1 MYITNMLKTKKHLY
15 AGSNVAR
22 IVVLL
27 LCCFAAQDTFA
38 QSVEG
43 TSYYLPKTAMKFT
56 LMVEKSVY
64 EPGQFAAYAQR
75 YMKQDNVRLEPGT
88 EYRIVDTRMHN
99 IALPDTAKHFTLS
112 LDKRYTIS
120 TVERTDDGL
129 LLAINAQP
137 KQAEEPAPF
146 VPARKAK
153 ALNPRD
159 YMNEDILT
167 AGSSAKMAQLIAQ
180 EIYDIRDSR
189 NQLQRGQAEFM
200 PKDGQQLRI
209 MMDGLD
215 TQERA
220 LRQVFEGTT
229 VKDTTE
235 VTLVY
240 VPKENVDR
248 ELFFRFSRHFGLV
261 DNDDL
266 SGVPYYISVSTDT
279 KAAEDDSMKKEKKDK
294 DDIGLVVNTPQK
306 VRATLY
312 CEGSKV
318 DSYEF
323 NAGQFGGTE
332 SLSGALFGKKLTS
345 KIVLNPLTG
354 GIESIKEE
362 VLEK

>member
-1 MYITNMLKTKKHLY
+1 MTQKKMTK
-15 AGSNVAR
+15 VAR
-22 IVVLL
+22 TVSLL
-27 LCCFAAQDTFA
+27 LCYFVSLACYSQAI
-38 QSVEG
+38 EG

-56 LMVEKSVY
+56 LTVEKTQY
-64 EPGQFAAYAQR
+64 EPGQFAGYAQR
-75 YMKQDNVRLEPGT
+75 YMKQDDVQLEAST
-88 EYRIVDTRMHN
+88 TYRIVDTRMHN
-99 IALPDTAKHFTLS
+99 IAMPDTAKHFTLS

-120 TVERTDDGL
+120 TVERTDNGQ
-129 LLAINAQP
+129 LLAINAEP
-137 KQAEEPAPF
+137 KRVTEPAPF
-146 VPARKAK
+146 VPARKPR

-159 YMNEDILT
+159 FMNEDMLT
-167 AGSSAKMAQLIAQ
+167 AGSTAKMAQLIAQ

-200 PKDGQQLRI
+200 PADGQQLRI
-209 MMDGLD
+209 MMDGLN

-235 VTLVY
+235 VTLVF
-240 VPKENVDR
+240 VPSENVDR
-248 ELFFRFSRHFGLV
+248 QLFFRFSRHFGLV

-266 SGVPYYISVSTDT
+266 SGVPYYITVYTDA
-279 KAAEDDSMKKEKKDK
+279 KATDDGEAQKKEKKDK

-312 CEGSKV
+312 CENKVV

-332 SLSGALFGKKLTS
+332 SLSGALFGKKLTTQ
-345 KIVLNPLTG
+345 IVLNPITG
-354 GIESIKEE
+354 GIETIKEKS
-362 VLEK
+362 LK

>member
-1 MYITNMLKTKKHLY
+1 MTQKKMTK
-15 AGSNVAR
+15 VAR
-22 IVVLL
+22 TVSLL
-27 LCCFAAQDTFA
+27 LCFFVSLACYSQAI
-38 QSVEG
+38 EG

-56 LMVEKSVY
+56 LTVEKTQY
-64 EPGQFAAYAQR
+64 EPGQFAGYAQR
-75 YMKQDNVRLEPGT
+75 YMKQDDVQLEAST
-88 EYRIVDTRMHN
+88 TYRIVDTRMHN
-99 IALPDTAKHFTLS
+99 IAMPDTAKHFTLS

-120 TVERTDDGL
+120 TVERTDNGQ
-129 LLAINAQP
+129 LLAINAEP
-137 KQAEEPAPF
+137 KHVTEPAPF
-146 VPARKAK
+146 VPARKPR

-159 YMNEDILT
+159 FMNEDMLT
-167 AGSSAKMAQLIAQ
+167 AGSTAKMAQLIAQ

-200 PKDGQQLRI
+200 PADGQQLRI
-209 MMDGLD
+209 MMDGLN

-235 VTLVY
+235 VTLVF
-240 VPKENVDR
+240 VPTENVDR
-248 ELFFRFSRHFGLV
+248 QLFFRFSRHFGLV

-266 SGVPYYISVSTDT
+266 SGVPYYITVYTDA
-279 KAAEDDSMKKEKKDK
+279 KATDDGEAQKKEKKDK

-312 CEGSKV
+312 CENKVV

-332 SLSGALFGKKLTS
+332 SLSGALFGKKLTTQ
-345 KIVLNPLTG
+345 IVLNPITG
-354 GIESIKEE
+354 GIETIKEKS
-362 VLEK
+362 LE

>member
-1 MYITNMLKTKKHLY
+1 MTQKKMTK
-15 AGSNVAR
+15 VAR
-22 IVVLL
+22 TVALL
-27 LCCFAAQDTFA
+27 LCYFVSLACYSQAI
-38 QSVEG
+38 EG

-56 LMVEKSVY
+56 LTVEKTQY
-64 EPGQFAAYAQR
+64 EPGQFAGYAQR
-75 YMKQDNVRLEPGT
+75 YMKQDDVQLEAST
-88 EYRIVDTRMHN
+88 TYRIVETRMHN
-99 IALPDTAKHFTLS
+99 IAMPDTAKHFTLS

-120 TVERTDDGL
+120 TVERTDNGQ
-129 LLAINAQP
+129 LLAINAEP
-137 KQAEEPAPF
+137 KRVTEPAPF
-146 VPARKAK
+146 VPARKPR

-159 YMNEDILT
+159 FMNEDMLT
-167 AGSSAKMAQLIAQ
+167 AGSTAKMAQLIAQ

-200 PKDGQQLRI
+200 PADGQQLRI
-209 MMDGLD
+209 MMDGLN

-235 VTLVY
+235 VTLVF
-240 VPKENVDR
+240 VPTENVDR
-248 ELFFRFSRHFGLV
+248 QLFFRFSRHFGLV

-266 SGVPYYISVSTDT
+266 SGVPYYITVYTDA
-279 KAAEDDSMKKEKKDK
+279 KATDDAEAQKKEKKDK

-312 CEGSKV
+312 CENKVV

-332 SLSGALFGKKLTS
+332 SLSGALFGKKLTTQ
-345 KIVLNPLTG
+345 IVLNPITG
-354 GIESIKEE
+354 GIETIKEKS
-362 VLEK
+362 LE

>member
-1 MYITNMLKTKKHLY
+1 MTK
-15 AGSNVAR
+15 VAR
-22 IVVLL
+22 TVALL
-27 LCCFAAQDTFA
+27 LCYFVSLACYSQAI
-38 QSVEG
+38 EG

-56 LMVEKSVY
+56 LTVEKTQY
-64 EPGQFAAYAQR
+64 EPGQFAGYAQR
-75 YMKQDNVRLEPGT
+75 YMKQDDVKLEAST
-88 EYRIVDTRMHN
+88 TYRIVDTRMHN
-99 IALPDTAKHFTLS
+99 IAMPDTAKHFTLS

-120 TVERTDDGL
+120 TVERTDNGQ
-129 LLAINAQP
+129 LLAINAEP
-137 KQAEEPAPF
+137 KRVTEPAPF
-146 VPARKAK
+146 VPARKPR

-159 YMNEDILT
+159 FMNEDMLT
-167 AGSSAKMAQLIAQ
+167 AGSTAKMAQLIAQ

-200 PKDGQQLRI
+200 PADGQQLRI
-209 MMDGLD
+209 MMDGLN

-235 VTLVY
+235 VTLVF
-240 VPKENVDR
+240 VPTENVDR
-248 ELFFRFSRHFGLV
+248 QLFFRFSRHFGLV

-266 SGVPYYISVSTDT
+266 SGVPYYITVYTDA
-279 KAAEDDSMKKEKKDK
+279 KATDDGEAQKKEKKDK

-312 CEGSKV
+312 CENKVV

-332 SLSGALFGKKLTS
+332 SLSGALFGKKLTTQ
-345 KIVLNPLTG
+345 IVLNPITG
-354 GIESIKEE
+354 GIETIKEKS
-362 VLEK
+362 LE

>member
-1 MYITNMLKTKKHLY
+1 MTK
-15 AGSNVAR
+15 VAR
-22 IVVLL
+22 TVSLL
-27 LCCFAAQDTFA
+27 LCYFVSLACYSQAI
-38 QSVEG
+38 EG

-56 LMVEKSVY
+56 LTVEKTQY
-64 EPGQFAAYAQR
+64 EPGQFAGYAQR
-75 YMKQDNVRLEPGT
+75 YMKQDDVQLEAST
-88 EYRIVDTRMHN
+88 TYRIVDTRMHN
-99 IALPDTAKHFTLS
+99 IAMPDTAKHFTLS

-120 TVERTDDGL
+120 TVERTDNGQ
-129 LLAINAQP
+129 LLAINAEP
-137 KQAEEPAPF
+137 KRVTEPAPF
-146 VPARKAK
+146 VPARKPR

-159 YMNEDILT
+159 FMNEDMLT
-167 AGSSAKMAQLIAQ
+167 AGSTAKMAQLIAQ

-200 PKDGQQLRI
+200 PADGQQLRI
-209 MMDGLD
+209 MMDGLN

-235 VTLVY
+235 VTLVF
-240 VPKENVDR
+240 VPTENVDR
-248 ELFFRFSRHFGLV
+248 QLFFRFSRHFGLV

-266 SGVPYYISVSTDT
+266 SGVPYYITVYTDAKT
-279 KAAEDDSMKKEKKDK
+279 TDDAEAQKKEKKDK

-312 CEGSKV
+312 CENKVV

-332 SLSGALFGKKLTS
+332 SLSGALFGKKLTTQ
-345 KIVLNPLTG
+345 IVLNPITG
-354 GIESIKEE
+354 GIETIKEKS
-362 VLEK
+362 LE

>member
-1 MYITNMLKTKKHLY
+1 MAQTTNDRRNSVTNN
-15 AGSNVAR
+15 SVAR
-22 IVVLL
+22 VAILL
-27 LCCFAAQDTFA
+27 LCSIVSLACYSQ
-38 QSVEG
+38 VMEG

-56 LMVEKSVY
+56 LTVEKTQY
-64 EPGQFAAYAQR
+64 EPGQFAGYAQR
-75 YMKQDNVRLEPGT
+75 YMKLDDVQLEASTTYRLIGT
-88 EYRIVDTRMHN
+88 SMHN

-120 TVERTDDGL
+120 TVERTDNGQ
-129 LLAINAQP
+129 LLAINAEP
-137 KQAEEPAPF
+137 KRVAEPVPF

-153 ALNPRD
+153 VLNPKD
-159 YMNEDILT
+159 FMGEDILT
-167 AGSSAKMAQLIAQ
+167 AGSTAKMAQLIAQ

-200 PKDGQQLRI
+200 PADGQQLRI

-220 LRQVFEGTT
+220 LRQVFEGVT
-229 VKDTTE
+229 VKDTAE
-235 VTLVY
+235 VTLVF
-240 VPKENVDR
+240 VPTENVER
-248 ELFFRFSRHFGLV
+248 QLLFRFSRHFGLV

-266 SGVPYYISVSTDT
+266 SGVPYYITVNTDA
-279 KAAEDDSMKKEKKDK
+279 KAADDADAQKKEKKDK

-306 VRATLY
+306 VNAILY
-312 CEGSKV
+312 CENKV
-318 DSYEF
+318 LDRYEF

-332 SLSGALFGKKLTS
+332 SLSGALFGKKLTT
-345 KIVLNPLTG
+345 KLVLNPLTG

>member
-1 MYITNMLKTKKHLY
+1 MTK
-15 AGSNVAR
+15 VAR
-22 IVVLL
+22 TVSLL
-27 LCCFAAQDTFA
+27 LCYFVSLACYSQAI
-38 QSVEG
+38 EG

-56 LMVEKSVY
+56 LTVEKTQY
-64 EPGQFAAYAQR
+64 EPGQFAGYAQR
-75 YMKQDNVRLEPGT
+75 YMKQDDVQLEAST
-88 EYRIVDTRMHN
+88 TYRIVDTRMHN
-99 IALPDTAKHFTLS
+99 IAMPDTAKHFTLS

-120 TVERTDDGL
+120 TVERTDNGQ
-129 LLAINAQP
+129 LLAINAEP
-137 KQAEEPAPF
+137 KRVTEPAPV
-146 VPARKAK
+146 VPARKPR

-159 YMNEDILT
+159 FMNEDMLT
-167 AGSSAKMAQLIAQ
+167 AGSTAKMAQLIAQ

-200 PKDGQQLRI
+200 PADGQQLRI
-209 MMDGLD
+209 MMDGLN

-235 VTLVY
+235 VTLVF
-240 VPKENVDR
+240 VPTENVDR
-248 ELFFRFSRHFGLV
+248 QLFFRFSRHFGLV

-266 SGVPYYISVSTDT
+266 SGVPYYITVYTDA
-279 KAAEDDSMKKEKKDK
+279 KASDDGEAQKKEKKDK

-312 CEGSKV
+312 CENKVV

-332 SLSGALFGKKLTS
+332 SLSGALFGKKLTTQ
-345 KIVLNPLTG
+345 IVLNPITG
-354 GIESIKEE
+354 GIETIKEKS
-362 VLEK
+362 LE

>member
-1 MYITNMLKTKKHLY
+1 MTQKKMTK
-15 AGSNVAR
+15 VAR
-22 IVVLL
+22 SVSLL
-27 LCCFAAQDTFA
+27 LCYFVSLACYSQAI
-38 QSVEG
+38 EG

-56 LMVEKSVY
+56 LTVEKTQY
-64 EPGQFAAYAQR
+64 EPGQFAGYAQR
-75 YMKQDNVRLEPGT
+75 YMKQDDVQLEAST
-88 EYRIVDTRMHN
+88 TYRIVDTRMHN
-99 IALPDTAKHFTLS
+99 IAMPDTAKHFTLS

-120 TVERTDDGL
+120 TVERTDNGQ
-129 LLAINAQP
+129 LLAINAEP
-137 KQAEEPAPF
+137 KRVTEPAPF
-146 VPARKAK
+146 VPARKPR

-159 YMNEDILT
+159 FMNEDMLT
-167 AGSSAKMAQLIAQ
+167 AGSTAKMAQLIAQ

-200 PKDGQQLRI
+200 PADGQQLRI
-209 MMDGLD
+209 MMDGLN

-235 VTLVY
+235 VTLVF
-240 VPKENVDR
+240 VPTENVDR
-248 ELFFRFSRHFGLV
+248 QLFFRFSRHFGLV

-266 SGVPYYISVSTDT
+266 SGVPYYITVYTDA
-279 KAAEDDSMKKEKKDK
+279 KATDDGEAQKKEKKDK

-312 CEGSKV
+312 CENKVV

-332 SLSGALFGKKLTS
+332 SLSGALFGKKLTTQ
-345 KIVLNPLTG
+345 IVLNPITG
-354 GIESIKEE
+354 GIETIKEKS
-362 VLEK
+362 LE

>member
-1 MYITNMLKTKKHLY
+1 MNITKMLKTNQNLK
-15 AGSNVAR
+15 AGSNAAR
-22 IVVLL
+22 IVTLL
-27 LCCFAAQDTFA
+27 LCCFVASGSFA
-38 QSVEG
+38 QPVEG

-56 LMVEKSVY
+56 IMVEKSTY
-64 EPGQFAAYAQR
+64 QPGDLAGYAQR
-75 YMKQDNVRLEPGT
+75 YMKQKDVRMEAAI
-88 EYRIVDTRMHN
+88 EHRIVGIKMTPT
-99 IALPDTAKHFTLS
+99 ALPDTAKQFTLVM
-112 LDKRYTIS
+112 DKRYSIS
-120 TVERTDDGL
+120 DVARTDDGL
-129 LLAINAQP
+129 LLAINAEGR
-137 KQAEEPAPF
+137 AATEPQSF
-146 VPARKAK
+146 QPARKPK

-167 AGSSAKMAQLIAQ
+167 AGSTAKMAQLVAQ

-220 LRQVFEGTT
+220 LRQLFEGTT
-229 VKDTTE
+229 TCDTTE

-240 VPKENVDR
+240 VPTQNVDR

-266 SGVPYYISVSTDT
+266 AGVPYYITIASDAKPTDD
-279 KAAEDDSMKKEKKDK
+279 ADSQRKEKKDK
-294 DDIGLVVNTPQK
+294 DDIGLVVNMPAK
-306 VRATLY
+306 VQATLFR
-312 CEGSKV
+312 ESQKV

-323 NAGQFGGTE
+323 NAGQFGTTE
-332 SLSGALFGKKLTS
+332 SLSGALFGKKQTS
-345 KIVLNPLTG
+345 KIVLNPITG

-362 VLEK
+362 MLQ

>member
-1 MYITNMLKTKKHLY
+1 MTK
-15 AGSNVAR
+15 VAR
-22 IVVLL
+22 TVSLL
-27 LCCFAAQDTFA
+27 LCYFVSLACYSQAI
-38 QSVEG
+38 EG

-56 LMVEKSVY
+56 LTVEKTQY
-64 EPGQFAAYAQR
+64 EPGQFAGYAQR
-75 YMKQDNVRLEPGT
+75 YMKQDDVQLEAST
-88 EYRIVDTRMHN
+88 TYRIVDTRMHN
-99 IALPDTAKHFTLS
+99 IAMPDTAKHFTLS

-120 TVERTDDGL
+120 TVERTDNGQ
-129 LLAINAQP
+129 LLAINAEP
-137 KQAEEPAPF
+137 KRVAEPAPF
-146 VPARKAK
+146 VPARKPR

-159 YMNEDILT
+159 FMNEDMLT
-167 AGSSAKMAQLIAQ
+167 AGSTAKMAQLIAQ

-200 PKDGQQLRI
+200 PADGQQLRI
-209 MMDGLD
+209 MMDGLN

-235 VTLVY
+235 VTLVF
-240 VPKENVDR
+240 VPTENVDR
-248 ELFFRFSRHFGLV
+248 QLFFRFSRHFGLV

-266 SGVPYYISVSTDT
+266 SGVPYYITVYTDA
-279 KAAEDDSMKKEKKDK
+279 KASDDGEAQKKEKKDK

-312 CEGSKV
+312 CENKVV

-332 SLSGALFGKKLTS
+332 SLSGALFGKKLTTQ
-345 KIVLNPLTG
+345 IVLNPITG
-354 GIESIKEE
+354 GIETIKEKS
-362 VLEK
+362 LE

>member
-1 MYITNMLKTKKHLY
+1 MIQKKMTK
-15 AGSNVAR
+15 VAR
-22 IVVLL
+22 TVSLL
-27 LCCFAAQDTFA
+27 LCYFVSLACYSQAI
-38 QSVEG
+38 EG

-56 LMVEKSVY
+56 LTVEKTQY
-64 EPGQFAAYAQR
+64 EPGQFAGYAQR
-75 YMKQDNVRLEPGT
+75 YMKQDDVQLEAST
-88 EYRIVDTRMHN
+88 TYRIVDTRMHN
-99 IALPDTAKHFTLS
+99 IAMPDTAKHFTLS

-120 TVERTDDGL
+120 TVERTDNGQ
-129 LLAINAQP
+129 LLAINAEP
-137 KQAEEPAPF
+137 KRVTEPAPF
-146 VPARKAK
+146 VPARKPR

-159 YMNEDILT
+159 FMNEDMLT
-167 AGSSAKMAQLIAQ
+167 AGSTAKMAQLIAQ

-200 PKDGQQLRI
+200 PADGQQLRI
-209 MMDGLD
+209 MMDGLN

-235 VTLVY
+235 VTLVF
-240 VPKENVDR
+240 VPTENVDR
-248 ELFFRFSRHFGLV
+248 QLFFRFSRHFGLV

-266 SGVPYYISVSTDT
+266 SGVPYYITVYTDAKVT
-279 KAAEDDSMKKEKKDK
+279 DDAEAQKKEKKDK

-312 CEGSKV
+312 CENKVV

-332 SLSGALFGKKLTS
+332 SLSGALFGKKLTTQ
-345 KIVLNPLTG
+345 IVLNPITG
-354 GIESIKEE
+354 GIETIKEKS
-362 VLEK
+362 LE

>member
-1 MYITNMLKTKKHLY
+1 MTQKKMTK
-15 AGSNVAR
+15 VAR
-22 IVVLL
+22 TVALL
-27 LCCFAAQDTFA
+27 LCYFVSLACYSQAI
-38 QSVEG
+38 EG

-56 LMVEKSVY
+56 LTVEKTQY
-64 EPGQFAAYAQR
+64 EPGQFAGYAQR
-75 YMKQDNVRLEPGT
+75 YMKQDDVQLEAST
-88 EYRIVDTRMHN
+88 TYRIVDTRMHN
-99 IALPDTAKHFTLS
+99 IAMPDTAKHFTLS

-120 TVERTDDGL
+120 TVERTDNGQ
-129 LLAINAQP
+129 LLAINAEP
-137 KQAEEPAPF
+137 KRVTEPAPF
-146 VPARKAK
+146 VPARKPR

-159 YMNEDILT
+159 FMNEDMLT
-167 AGSSAKMAQLIAQ
+167 AGSTAKMAQLIAQ

-200 PKDGQQLRI
+200 PADGQQLRI
-209 MMDGLD
+209 MMDGLN

-235 VTLVY
+235 VTLVF
-240 VPKENVDR
+240 VPTENVDR
-248 ELFFRFSRHFGLV
+248 QLFFRFSRHFGLV

-266 SGVPYYISVSTDT
+266 SGVPYYITVYTDA
-279 KAAEDDSMKKEKKDK
+279 KASDDGEAQKKEKKDK

-312 CEGSKV
+312 CENKVV

-332 SLSGALFGKKLTS
+332 SLSGALFGKKLTTQ
-345 KIVLNPLTG
+345 IVLNPITG
-354 GIESIKEE
+354 GIETIKEKS
-362 VLEK
+362 LE

>member
-1 MYITNMLKTKKHLY
+1 MTQKKMTK
-15 AGSNVAR
+15 VAR
-22 IVVLL
+22 TVSLF
-27 LCCFAAQDTFA
+27 LCYFVSLACYSQTI
-38 QSVEG
+38 EG

-56 LMVEKSVY
+56 LTVEKTQY
-64 EPGQFAAYAQR
+64 EPGQFAGYAQR
-75 YMKQDNVRLEPGT
+75 YMKQDDVQLEAST
-88 EYRIVDTRMHN
+88 TYRIVDTRMHN
-99 IALPDTAKHFTLS
+99 IAMPDTAKHFTLS

-120 TVERTDDGL
+120 TVERTDNGQ
-129 LLAINAQP
+129 LLAINAEP
-137 KQAEEPAPF
+137 KRVTEPAPF
-146 VPARKAK
+146 VPARKPR

-159 YMNEDILT
+159 FMNEDMLT
-167 AGSSAKMAQLIAQ
+167 AGSTAKMAQLIAQ

-200 PKDGQQLRI
+200 PADGQQLRI
-209 MMDGLD
+209 MMDGLN

-235 VTLVY
+235 VTLVF
-240 VPKENVDR
+240 VPTENVDR
-248 ELFFRFSRHFGLV
+248 QLFFRFSRHFGLV

-266 SGVPYYISVSTDT
+266 SGVPYYITVYTDA
-279 KAAEDDSMKKEKKDK
+279 KATDDGEAQKKDKKDK

-312 CEGSKV
+312 CENKVV

-332 SLSGALFGKKLTS
+332 SLSGALFGKKLTTQ
-345 KIVLNPLTG
+345 IVLNPITG
-354 GIESIKEE
+354 GIETIKEKS
-362 VLEK
+362 LE

>member
-1 MYITNMLKTKKHLY
+1 MTK
-15 AGSNVAR
+15 VAR
-22 IVVLL
+22 TVSLL
-27 LCCFAAQDTFA
+27 LCYFVSLACYSQTI
-38 QSVEG
+38 EG

-56 LMVEKSVY
+56 LTVEKTQY
-64 EPGQFAAYAQR
+64 EPGQFAGYAQR
-75 YMKQDNVRLEPGT
+75 YMKQDDVQLEAST
-88 EYRIVDTRMHN
+88 IYRIVDTRMHN
-99 IALPDTAKHFTLS
+99 IAMPDTAKHFTLS

-120 TVERTDDGL
+120 TVERTDNGQ
-129 LLAINAQP
+129 LLAINAEP
-137 KQAEEPAPF
+137 KRVTEPAPF
-146 VPARKAK
+146 VPARKPR

-159 YMNEDILT
+159 FMNEDMLT
-167 AGSSAKMAQLIAQ
+167 AGSTAKMAQLIAQ

-200 PKDGQQLRI
+200 PADGQQLRI
-209 MMDGLD
+209 MMDGLN

-235 VTLVY
+235 VTLVF
-240 VPKENVDR
+240 VPTENVDR
-248 ELFFRFSRHFGLV
+248 QLFFRFSRHFGLV

-266 SGVPYYISVSTDT
+266 SGVPYYITVYTDA
-279 KAAEDDSMKKEKKDK
+279 KATDDGEAQKKEKKDK

-312 CEGSKV
+312 CENKVV

-332 SLSGALFGKKLTS
+332 SLSGALFGKKLTTQ
-345 KIVLNPLTG
+345 IVLNPITG
-354 GIESIKEE
+354 GIETIKEKS
-362 VLEK
+362 LE

>member
-1 MYITNMLKTKKHLY
+1 MTQKKMTK
-15 AGSNVAR
+15 VAR
-22 IVVLL
+22 TVSLL
-27 LCCFAAQDTFA
+27 LCYFVSLACYSQAI
-38 QSVEG
+38 EG

-56 LMVEKSVY
+56 LTVEKTQY
-64 EPGQFAAYAQR
+64 EPGQFAGYAQR
-75 YMKQDNVRLEPGT
+75 YMKQDDVQLEAST
-88 EYRIVDTRMHN
+88 TYRIVDTRMHN
-99 IALPDTAKHFTLS
+99 IAMPDTAKHFTLS

-120 TVERTDDGL
+120 TVERTDNGQ
-129 LLAINAQP
+129 LLAINAEP
-137 KQAEEPAPF
+137 KRVTEPAPF
-146 VPARKAK
+146 VPARKPR

-159 YMNEDILT
+159 FMNEDMLT
-167 AGSSAKMAQLIAQ
+167 AGSTAKMAQLIAQ

-200 PKDGQQLRI
+200 PADGQQLRI
-209 MMDGLD
+209 MMDGLN

-235 VTLVY
+235 VTLVF
-240 VPKENVDR
+240 VPSENVDR
-248 ELFFRFSRHFGLV
+248 QLFFRFSRHFGLV

-266 SGVPYYISVSTDT
+266 SGVPYYITVYTDA
-279 KAAEDDSMKKEKKDK
+279 KATDDGEAQKKEKKDK

-312 CEGSKV
+312 CENKVV

-332 SLSGALFGKKLTS
+332 SLSGALFGKKLTTQ
-345 KIVLNPLTG
+345 IVLNPITG
-354 GIESIKEE
+354 GIETIKEKS
-362 VLEK
+362 LE

>member
-1 MYITNMLKTKKHLY
+1 MTQKKMTK
-15 AGSNVAR
+15 VAR
-22 IVVLL
+22 MVSLL
-27 LCCFAAQDTFA
+27 LCYFVSLACYSQAI
-38 QSVEG
+38 EG

-56 LMVEKSVY
+56 LTVEKTQY
-64 EPGQFAAYAQR
+64 EPGQFAGYAQR
-75 YMKQDNVRLEPGT
+75 YMKQDDVQLEAST
-88 EYRIVDTRMHN
+88 TYRIVDTRMHN
-99 IALPDTAKHFTLS
+99 IAMPDTAKHFTLS

-120 TVERTDDGL
+120 TVERTDNGQ
-129 LLAINAQP
+129 LLAINAEP
-137 KQAEEPAPF
+137 KRVTEPAPF
-146 VPARKAK
+146 VPARKLR

-159 YMNEDILT
+159 FMNEDMLT
-167 AGSSAKMAQLIAQ
+167 AGSTAKMAQLIAQ

-200 PKDGQQLRI
+200 PADGQQLRI
-209 MMDGLD
+209 MMDGLN

-235 VTLVY
+235 VTLVF
-240 VPKENVDR
+240 VPTENVDR
-248 ELFFRFSRHFGLV
+248 QLFFRFSRHFGLV

-266 SGVPYYISVSTDT
+266 SGVPYYITVYTDA
-279 KAAEDDSMKKEKKDK
+279 KATDDGEAQKKEKKDK

-312 CEGSKV
+312 CENKVV

-332 SLSGALFGKKLTS
+332 SLSGALFGKKLTTQ
-345 KIVLNPLTG
+345 IVLNPITG
-354 GIESIKEE
+354 GIETIKEKS
-362 VLEK
+362 LE

>member
-1 MYITNMLKTKKHLY
+1 MTQKKMTK
-15 AGSNVAR
+15 VAR
-22 IVVLL
+22 TVSLL
-27 LCCFAAQDTFA
+27 LCYFVSLACYSQTI
-38 QSVEG
+38 EG

-56 LMVEKSVY
+56 LTVEKTQY
-64 EPGQFAAYAQR
+64 EPGQFAGYAQR
-75 YMKQDNVRLEPGT
+75 YMKQDDVQLEAST
-88 EYRIVDTRMHN
+88 TYRIVNTRMHN
-99 IALPDTAKHFTLS
+99 IAMPDTAKHFTLS

-120 TVERTDDGL
+120 TVERTDNGQ
-129 LLAINAQP
+129 LLAINAEP
-137 KQAEEPAPF
+137 KRVTEPAPF
-146 VPARKAK
+146 VPARKPR

-159 YMNEDILT
+159 FMNEDMLT
-167 AGSSAKMAQLIAQ
+167 AGSTAKMAQLIAQ

-200 PKDGQQLRI
+200 PADGQQLRI
-209 MMDGLD
+209 MMDGLN

-235 VTLVY
+235 VTLVF
-240 VPKENVDR
+240 VPTENVDR
-248 ELFFRFSRHFGLV
+248 QLFFRFSRHFGLV

-266 SGVPYYISVSTDT
+266 SGVPYYITVYTDA
-279 KAAEDDSMKKEKKDK
+279 KATDDGEAQKKEKKDK

-312 CEGSKV
+312 CENKVV

-332 SLSGALFGKKLTS
+332 SLSGALFGKKLTTQ
-345 KIVLNPLTG
+345 IVLNPITG
-354 GIESIKEE
+354 GIETIKEKS
-362 VLEK
+362 LE

>member
-1 MYITNMLKTKKHLY
+1 MTK
-15 AGSNVAR
+15 VAR
-22 IVVLL
+22 TVSLL
-27 LCCFAAQDTFA
+27 LCYFVSLACYSQAI
-38 QSVEG
+38 EG

-56 LMVEKSVY
+56 LTVEKTQY
-64 EPGQFAAYAQR
+64 EPGQFAGYAQR
-75 YMKQDNVRLEPGT
+75 YMKQDDVQLEAST
-88 EYRIVDTRMHN
+88 TYRIVDTRMHN
-99 IALPDTAKHFTLS
+99 IAMPDTAKHFTLS

-120 TVERTDDGL
+120 TVERTDNGQ
-129 LLAINAQP
+129 LLAINAEP
-137 KQAEEPAPF
+137 KRVAEPAPF
-146 VPARKAK
+146 VPARKPR

-159 YMNEDILT
+159 FMNEDMLT
-167 AGSSAKMAQLIAQ
+167 AGSTAKMAQLIAQ

-200 PKDGQQLRI
+200 PADGQQLRI
-209 MMDGLD
+209 MMDGLN

-235 VTLVY
+235 VTLVF
-240 VPKENVDR
+240 VPTENVDR
-248 ELFFRFSRHFGLV
+248 QLFFRFSRHFGLV

-266 SGVPYYISVSTDT
+266 SGVPYYITVYTDA
-279 KAAEDDSMKKEKKDK
+279 KATDDGEAQKKEKKDK

-312 CEGSKV
+312 CENKVV

-332 SLSGALFGKKLTS
+332 SLSGALFGKKLTTQ
-345 KIVLNPLTG
+345 IVLNPITG
-354 GIESIKEE
+354 GIETIKEKS
-362 VLEK
+362 LE

>member
-1 MYITNMLKTKKHLY
+1 MTQKKMTK
-15 AGSNVAR
+15 VAR
-22 IVVLL
+22 TVSLL
-27 LCCFAAQDTFA
+27 LCYFVSLACYSQAI
-38 QSVEG
+38 EG

-56 LMVEKSVY
+56 LTVEKTQY
-64 EPGQFAAYAQR
+64 EPGQFAGYAQR
-75 YMKQDNVRLEPGT
+75 YMKQDDVQLEAST
-88 EYRIVDTRMHN
+88 TYRIVDTRMHN
-99 IALPDTAKHFTLS
+99 IAMPDTAKHFTLS

-120 TVERTDDGL
+120 TVERTDNGQ
-129 LLAINAQP
+129 LLAINAEP
-137 KQAEEPAPF
+137 KRVTEPAPF
-146 VPARKAK
+146 VPARKPR

-159 YMNEDILT
+159 FMNEDMLT
-167 AGSSAKMAQLIAQ
+167 AGSTAKMAQLIAQ

-200 PKDGQQLRI
+200 PADGQQLRI
-209 MMDGLD
+209 MMDGLN

-235 VTLVY
+235 VTLVF
-240 VPKENVDR
+240 VPSENVDR
-248 ELFFRFSRHFGLV
+248 QLFFRFSRHFGLV

-266 SGVPYYISVSTDT
+266 SGVPYYITVYTDA
-279 KAAEDDSMKKEKKDK
+279 KANDDGEAQKKEKKDK

-312 CEGSKV
+312 CENKVV

-332 SLSGALFGKKLTS
+332 SLSGALFGKKLTTQ
-345 KIVLNPLTG
+345 IVLNPITG
-354 GIESIKEE
+354 GIETIKEKS
-362 VLEK
+362 LE

>member
-1 MYITNMLKTKKHLY
+1 MTK
-15 AGSNVAR
+15 VAR
-22 IVVLL
+22 TVSLL
-27 LCCFAAQDTFA
+27 LCYFVSLACYSQAI
-38 QSVEG
+38 EG

-56 LMVEKSVY
+56 LTVEKTQY
-64 EPGQFAAYAQR
+64 EPGQFAGYAQR
-75 YMKQDNVRLEPGT
+75 YMKQDDVQLEAST
-88 EYRIVDTRMHN
+88 TYRIVDTRMHN
-99 IALPDTAKHFTLS
+99 IAMPDTAKHFTLS

-120 TVERTDDGL
+120 TVERTDNGQ
-129 LLAINAQP
+129 LLAINAEP
-137 KQAEEPAPF
+137 KRVTEPAPF
-146 VPARKAK
+146 VPARKPR

-159 YMNEDILT
+159 FMNEDMLT
-167 AGSSAKMAQLIAQ
+167 AGSTAKMAQLIAQ

-200 PKDGQQLRI
+200 PADGQQLRI
-209 MMDGLD
+209 MMDGLN

-235 VTLVY
+235 VTLVF
-240 VPKENVDR
+240 VPTENVDR
-248 ELFFRFSRHFGLV
+248 QLFFRFSRHFGLV

-266 SGVPYYISVSTDT
+266 SGVPYYITVYTDV
-279 KAAEDDSMKKEKKDK
+279 KATDDAEAQKKEKKDK

-312 CEGSKV
+312 CENKVV

-332 SLSGALFGKKLTS
+332 SLSGALFGKKLTTQ
-345 KIVLNPLTG
+345 IVLNPITG
-354 GIESIKEE
+354 GIETIKEKS
-362 VLEK
+362 LE

>member
-1 MYITNMLKTKKHLY
+1 MTQKKMTK
-15 AGSNVAR
+15 VAR
-22 IVVLL
+22 AVSLL
-27 LCCFAAQDTFA
+27 LCYFVSLACYSQAI
-38 QSVEG
+38 EG

-56 LMVEKSVY
+56 LTVEKTQY
-64 EPGQFAAYAQR
+64 EPGQFAGYAQR
-75 YMKQDNVRLEPGT
+75 YMKQDDVQLEAST
-88 EYRIVDTRMHN
+88 TYRIVDTRMHN
-99 IALPDTAKHFTLS
+99 IAMPDTAKHFTLS

-120 TVERTDDGL
+120 TVERTDNGQ
-129 LLAINAQP
+129 LLAINAEP
-137 KQAEEPAPF
+137 KRVTEPAPF
-146 VPARKAK
+146 VPARKPR

-159 YMNEDILT
+159 FMNEDMLT
-167 AGSSAKMAQLIAQ
+167 AGSTAKMAQLIAQ

-200 PKDGQQLRI
+200 PADGQQLRI
-209 MMDGLD
+209 MMDGLN

-235 VTLVY
+235 VTLVF
-240 VPKENVDR
+240 VPTENVDR
-248 ELFFRFSRHFGLV
+248 QLFFRFSRHFGLV

-266 SGVPYYISVSTDT
+266 SGVPYYITVYTDA
-279 KAAEDDSMKKEKKDK
+279 KATDDGEAQKKEKKDK

-312 CEGSKV
+312 CENKVV

-332 SLSGALFGKKLTS
+332 SLSGALFGKKLTTQ
-345 KIVLNPLTG
+345 IVLNPITG
-354 GIESIKEE
+354 GIETIKEKS
-362 VLEK
+362 LE

>member
-1 MYITNMLKTKKHLY
+1 MTQKKMTK
-15 AGSNVAR
+15 VAR
-22 IVVLL
+22 TVALL
-27 LCCFAAQDTFA
+27 LCYFVSLACYSQAI
-38 QSVEG
+38 EG

-56 LMVEKSVY
+56 LTVEKTQY
-64 EPGQFAAYAQR
+64 EPGQFAGYAQR
-75 YMKQDNVRLEPGT
+75 YMKQDDVQLEAST
-88 EYRIVDTRMHN
+88 TYRIVDTRMHN
-99 IALPDTAKHFTLS
+99 IAMPDTAKHFTLS

-120 TVERTDDGL
+120 TVERTDNGQ
-129 LLAINAQP
+129 LLAINAEP
-137 KQAEEPAPF
+137 KRVTEPAPF
-146 VPARKAK
+146 VPARKPR

-159 YMNEDILT
+159 FMNEDMLT
-167 AGSSAKMAQLIAQ
+167 AGSTAKMAQLIAQ

-200 PKDGQQLRI
+200 PADGQQLRI
-209 MMDGLD
+209 MMDGLN

-235 VTLVY
+235 VTLVF
-240 VPKENVDR
+240 VPTENVDR
-248 ELFFRFSRHFGLV
+248 QLFFRFSRHFGLV

-266 SGVPYYISVSTDT
+266 SGVPYYITVYTDAKT
-279 KAAEDDSMKKEKKDK
+279 TDDAEAQKKEKKDK

-312 CEGSKV
+312 CENKVV

-332 SLSGALFGKKLTS
+332 SLSGALFGKKLTTQ
-345 KIVLNPLTG
+345 IVLNPITG
-354 GIESIKEE
+354 GIETIKEKS
-362 VLEK
+362 LE

>member
-1 MYITNMLKTKKHLY
+1 MTQKKMTK
-15 AGSNVAR
+15 VAR
-22 IVVLL
+22 TVSLL
-27 LCCFAAQDTFA
+27 LCYFVSLACYSQAI
-38 QSVEG
+38 EG

-56 LMVEKSVY
+56 LTVEKTQY
-64 EPGQFAAYAQR
+64 EPGQFAGYAQR
-75 YMKQDNVRLEPGT
+75 YMKQDDVQLEAST
-88 EYRIVDTRMHN
+88 TYRIVDTRMHN
-99 IALPDTAKHFTLS
+99 IAMPDTAKHFTLS

-120 TVERTDDGL
+120 TVERTDNGQ
-129 LLAINAQP
+129 LLAINAEP
-137 KQAEEPAPF
+137 KRVTEPAPF
-146 VPARKAK
+146 VPARKPR

-159 YMNEDILT
+159 FMNEDMLT
-167 AGSSAKMAQLIAQ
+167 AGSTAKMAQLIAQ

-200 PKDGQQLRI
+200 PADGQQLRI
-209 MMDGLD
+209 MMDGLN

-235 VTLVY
+235 VTLVF
-240 VPKENVDR
+240 VPTENVDR
-248 ELFFRFSRHFGLV
+248 QLFFRFSRHFGLV

-266 SGVPYYISVSTDT
+266 SGVPYYITVYTDA
-279 KAAEDDSMKKEKKDK
+279 KASDDGEAQKKEKKDK

-312 CEGSKV
+312 CENKVV

-332 SLSGALFGKKLTS
+332 SLSGALFGKKLTTQ
-345 KIVLNPLTG
+345 IVLNPITG
-354 GIESIKEE
+354 GIETIKEKS
-362 VLEK
+362 LE